1 MPNQWD
7 VVVVGA
13 GVIGSAVSYFLAG
26 HRLRVCLLDRGAVA
40 GGTSSASAGH
50 TSVQGRVPGPAL
62 ELALANLRLLGEL
75 RRDLETDFEYVQA
88 GGLVLA
94 EDEVEYRLLREFA
107 ARQSAHVPVEFW
119 EAADVGR
126 AEPHLNPRRILG
138 ATYCP
143 LDGYANPMALTLALA
158 RGAARRGALIRP
170 HTEVIALETAGPRIT
185 GVRTPSETL
194 RAPLVV
200 SAAGVWSA
208 ELGRRAGV
216 DIGVVPRKGQLVV
229 SEPLPPL
236 VRAVISHAGHVPFRE
251 HGIDAPPEVEGEMQK
266 KRYLKQARSGGF
278 RGRFYIGSTSE
289 FVGFDRGNTWDGVSQ
304 LSRYAVDTVP
314 ALARARLLR
323 AWAGL
328 RPRSRDG
335 KFIIGPAPGPEGL
348 WLATGH
354 DSIGVLYSTMTGK
367 LLAEWISSGQ
377 QPDLLVP
384 FDPARP
390 SLAAKETV
398 EEGAEGSPRAR
409 SR

>member
-1 MPNQWD
+1 MAAQWD

-13 GVIGSAVSYFLAG
+13 GVIGAAVSYFLAG
-26 HRLRVCLLDRGAVA
+26 ERFRVCLLDRGAVA

-50 TSVQGRVPGPAL
+50 TSVQGRVPGPPL
-62 ELALANLRLLGEL
+62 DFALASIRLLEEL
-75 RRDLETDFEYVQA
+75 RRELATDFEYVQA
-88 GGLVLA
+88 GGLILA
-94 EDEVEYRLLREFA
+94 EDEIEYRLLREFA

-119 EAADVGR
+119 EAADVRR
-126 AEPHLNPRRILG
+126 AEPHLNPERILG

-143 LDGYANPMALTLALA
+143 LDGYTNPMALTLALA
-158 RGAARRGALIRP
+158 RGAAGRGVVVRP
-170 HTEVIALETAGPRIT
+170 HTEVTAVETAGGRVT

-194 RAPLVV
+194 PAPLVV

-216 DIGVVPRKGQLVV
+216 DIGVLPRKGQLVV

-236 VRAVISHAGHVPFRE
+236 VRTIISHAGHVPFRE
-251 HGIDAPPEVEGEMQK
+251 HGIAAPPEVEGEMQR
-266 KRYLKQARSGGF
+266 KRYLKQTRSGGF
-278 RGRFYIGSTSE
+278 RGRFYVGSTSE

-304 LSRYAVDTVP
+304 LCRYAVDTVP
-314 ALARARLLR
+314 ALARARLVR

-335 KFIIGPAPGPEGL
+335 KFIIGPAPGLEGL

-354 DSIGVLYSTMTGK
+354 DSVGVLHSTMTGK
-367 LLAEWISSGQ
+367 LLAEWISSGRR
-377 QPDLLVP
+377 PELLAP

-390 SLAAKETV
+390 SLAANQNV
-398 EEGAEGSPRAR
+398 
-409 SR
+409 